1 MINNSRSCWSPKG
14 ASVEALVK
22 KCPKCNMKGEDA
34 NPKYICY
41 CSRVTEEDIKRAIED
56 GANTLK
62 DVIIKTGAMK
72 NCNCEINN
80 PRGKCCSNDIK
91 KVMEKYMGIWQK
103 QYKELIYKCQMRKM
117 RWYYVKLQY
126 MSFSCNLQQ

>member
-1 MINNSRSCWSPKG
+1 
-14 ASVEALVK
+14 
-22 KCPKCNMKGEDA
+22 MKGEGVSLKTVKHLVKEDKLVKDLNYSICLNEDCDVVYYSDDVIYKKEDVKVPVWFKRDA

-80 PRGKCCSNDIK
+80 PKGKCCSNDIK
-91 KVMEKYMGIWQK
+91 KVMEKYMGI
-103 QYKELIYKCQMRKM
+103 
-117 RWYYVKLQY
+117 
-126 MSFSCNLQQ
+126 